1 MLELELVCCILSLG
15 RLGPAGIQR
24 LRTPMAPEW
33 SCRGRSGVM
42 TLSLSLSL
50 LAARSLLVLGTGEGR
65 LAL

>member
-1 MLELELVCCILSLG
+1 MLELEPVCCILSRG

-33 SCRGRSGVM
+33 SCRGRSGVL
-42 TLSLSLSL
+42 TLSLSF
-50 LAARSLLVLGTGEGR
+50 LAARILLVLGTGEGR